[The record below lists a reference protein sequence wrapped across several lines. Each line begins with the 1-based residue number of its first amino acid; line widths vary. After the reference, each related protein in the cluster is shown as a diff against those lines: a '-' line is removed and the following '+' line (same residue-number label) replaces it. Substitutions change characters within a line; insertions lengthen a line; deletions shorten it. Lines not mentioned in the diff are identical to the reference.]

1 MNIPAIRRGLSWAAL
16 LVALCVGV
24 PASADDEYQKIIW
37 VRVGDEAP
45 AIQLKDDQGATWRLS
60 DHVGKKNIVVY
71 FYLGDF
77 MPACTKQAVAY
88 RDALRRIQAYGAEV
102 VGISGDSVAT
112 HAKFK
117 QESKLTF
124 RLLADVDGEVTKAY
138 GVSVSGP
145 SATKV
150 KDARGNVTRY
160 ERNIT
165 ASRWTWVIGKD
176 GRIIYKAMNVNPAE
190 DTKQLLAFLA
200 KQAAEK

>member
-1 MNIPAIRRGLSWAAL
+1 MKISAIHWGLCWAAL
-16 LVALCVGV
+16 VVALCVGGA
-24 PASADDEYQKIIW
+24 ASADDEYQKIYW

-45 AIQLKDDQGATWRLS
+45 AIQLKDDQGAAWKLS
-60 DHVGKKNIVVY
+60 DQVGKKHLVVF

-77 MPACTKQAVAY
+77 MPGCTKQAVAY
-88 RDALRRIQAYGAEV
+88 RDSLRRIQAYGAEV

-117 QESKLTF
+117 EANKLTF
-124 RLLADVDGEVTKAY
+124 PLLADVDGEVTKVY
-138 GVSVSGP
+138 GVAASGP

-165 ASRWTWVIGKD
+165 ASQWTWVIGKD
-176 GRIIYKAMNVNPAE
+176 GKVLYKAMNVNPAE
-190 DTKQLLAFLA
+190 DVKQVLAFLA
-200 KQAAEK
+200 KQAGEK